1 MNDLP
6 AVPGPP
12 SAPQS
17 RRSPM
22 RRLAVIAIV
31 VIAAIGG
38 AWLLLGRPGGGP
50 AATPD
55 PSLAPVPPST
65 EVVADG
71 RVVPA
76 RYAELGA
83 AMPGTIAA
91 VLASATPLMRSDRVR
106 FVMADSPCCCPVR
119 LARDELESLLISI
132 CEDLS

>member
-1 MNDLP
+1 
-6 AVPGPP
+6 
-12 SAPQS
+12 
-17 RRSPM
+17 M

-31 VIAAIGG
+31 VIAVIGG

-76 RYAELGA
+76 RHAELRA
-83 AMPGTIAA
+83 ARPRVLPRFRFRRDDRLAGQPFQCRFFFYRTGRGPPERRFHHAILERMETDHRHPTPGGEMPGDCVEERAE
-91 VLASATPLMRSDRVR
+91 R
-106 FVMADSPCCCPVR
+106 
-119 LARDELESLLISI
+119 
-132 CEDLS
+132 